1 MRFANSLLRLTAE
14 VTAITPSGALTRA
27 SSPIEGAVTP
37 SSQIGFST
45 RAWLT
50 DAEGNATLVTPPL
63 EKGR

>member
-1 MRFANSLLRLTAE
+1 MSFANSLLRLTAK
-14 VTAITPSGALTRA
+14 VTAITPSGALARA

-45 RAWLT
+45 RAWLKVT
-50 DAEGNATLVTPPL
+50 EGNARLTTPPL